1 MVSKIY
7 QKDYFSYIFTLRRQY
22 FEQNSWLNKAQE
34 PQNMDILMHFSV
46 AKDNHTKFKIKKA
59 FLKYSICLSVQISAM
74 TFRTKIKMVIRS
86 NKERQ

>member
-46 AKDNHTKFKIKKA
+46 AKDNHTKI
-59 FLKYSICLSVQISAM
+59 
-74 TFRTKIKMVIRS
+74 
-86 NKERQ
+86 

>member
-46 AKDNHTKFKIKKA
+46 AKDNHTKFKIKKS
-59 FLKYSICLSVQISAM
+59 FFFNTVLVFQSKYQQWLSEQ
-74 TFRTKIKMVIRS
+74 K
-86 NKERQ
+86 

>member
-1 MVSKIY
+1 
-7 QKDYFSYIFTLRRQY
+7 
-22 FEQNSWLNKAQE
+22 
-34 PQNMDILMHFSV
+34 MHFSV